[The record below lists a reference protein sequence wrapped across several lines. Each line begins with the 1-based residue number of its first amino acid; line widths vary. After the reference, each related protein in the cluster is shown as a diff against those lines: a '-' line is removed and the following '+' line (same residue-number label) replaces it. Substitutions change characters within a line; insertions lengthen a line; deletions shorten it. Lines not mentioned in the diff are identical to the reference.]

1 MPDILIKSYNFKAM
15 PKLISFSL
23 ALSTPIVPASIP
35 PWPASITKL
44 ILLDL
49 ASLLTAKLCLKYVF
63 IPKQELNVK
72 ITISTISVAFFINI
86 TANNMK

>member
-1 MPDILIKSYNFKAM
+1 MKSYNFKAM
-15 PKLISFSL
+15 TKLISFSL

-35 PWPASITKL
+35 PCPASITKL

-72 ITISTISVAFFINI
+72 ITIKYYKLAFFINI